1 MTGRDAVSSIPLASM
16 KRLPRFPG
24 FLLTVWLACLALGAA
39 VRGETR
45 PPNVV
50 VILADDQG
58 WADLGIHGNAQ
69 ARTPHLDAL
78 ARSGARFEHFYVQPV
93 CSPTRAEFLTGRYF
107 PRTGVRGVDS
117 GRERL
122 NLDETTVAD
131 SFKAAGFVTGAFG
144 KWHNG
149 GQGPYHPNARGF
161 DEFYGFLSG
170 HWGWYFDAP
179 LERNGESVR
188 GRGYIADDLTE
199 RALEFM
205 AANRAR
211 PFFCYLAL
219 NTPHSPFS
227 VPDEYWSRWKDADLP
242 MRADDPAREDLTT
255 TRAVLAMNENLDWN
269 VGRVLAQLDALNLTD
284 DTIVVYFSDNGAN
297 TARWN
302 AGMKGRK
309 GSVDEGGVRSPLFV
323 RWPRHIA
330 PGTVVRDIAG
340 AIDLHPTLTQLAAVR
355 HRGEKPLDGIDLS
368 PLLLGRSVATSERMI
383 FSHWNGRSSVR
394 TPRFRLDDRGAL
406 YDLTVDPWQT
416 RDVAGAN
423 AASAAQLRSALT
435 AWEKAVFGT
444 GEAITPSPG
453 QGAPRPVSVD
463 ARAIPVGH
471 PVHPATILPAGEG
484 MPQGGVRR
492 SNRFPNC
499 TYFTNWQSTAD
510 EMVWNLDVLTAG
522 EYEAIVEYAS
532 SAPARSRIELRCGD
546 ARLEAILG
554 PMWDPPLRLNE
565 DRVPRQESLLKDF
578 RPLTLGRLRL
588 ERGTASMRLR
598 ALEVVGTGVGEVY
611 QLTLRRIADPS
622 STNR

>member
-1 MTGRDAVSSIPLASM
+1 MNPIFPAVRWLPLVC
-16 KRLPRFPG
+16 
-24 FLLTVWLACLALGAA
+24 LLTATAGFSAS
-39 VRGETR
+39 R
-45 PPNVV
+45 PPNIV

-58 WADLGIHGNAQ
+58 WADLGIHGNTQ
-69 ARTPHLDAL
+69 ARTPHLDRL

-131 SFKAAGFVTGAFG
+131 AFKAAGFATGAFG

-179 LERNGESVR
+179 LERNGETVR

-199 RALEFM
+199 RALEFI
-205 AANRAR
+205 AAHRAR

-227 VPDEYWSRWKDADLP
+227 VPDEYWNRWKEADLP
-242 MRADDPAREDLTT
+242 LRAHDPAQENPTV

-269 VGRVLAQLDALNLTD
+269 VGRVLAQLDALKLTD

-309 GSVDEGGVRSPLFV
+309 GSIDEGGVRSPLFV
-323 RWPRHIA
+323 RWPRRVA
-330 PGTVVRDIAG
+330 PGTVIRDSAA
-340 AIDLHPTLTQLAAVR
+340 AIDLYPTLSQLAGVQR
-355 HRGEKPLDGIDLS
+355 RDGEPLDGVDLS
-368 PLLLGRSVATSERMI
+368 PLLLGHSNALPERML

-394 TPRFRLDDRGAL
+394 TPRYRLDDRGAL
-406 YDLTVDPWQT
+406 YELATDPSQT
-416 RDVAGAN
+416 RDVSGAH
-423 AASAAQLRSALT
+423 AETAAQLRAAVA
-435 AWEKAVFGT
+435 AWEKTMFGEGAAT
-444 GEAITPSPG
+444 TPSLG
-453 QGAPRPVSVD
+453 KGAPSPVSVD

-484 MPQGGVRR
+484 TPHGGVRR

-499 TYFTNWQSTAD
+499 TYFTNWKSTAD
-510 EMVWNLDVLTAG
+510 EMVWNLDVLAAG

-532 SAPARSRIELRCGD
+532 PAPARSRIELRCGD
-546 ARLEAILG
+546 ARLEATLG
-554 PMWDPPLRLNE
+554 PVWDPPLRLNE
-565 DRVPRQESLLKDF
+565 DRVPRQESHLKDF
-578 RPLTLGRLRL
+578 RPLSLGRVRL
-588 ERGTASMRLR
+588 QRGSASLRLR
-598 ALEVVGTGVGEVY
+598 ALEVVGTEVGEVY
-611 QLTLRRIADPS
+611 QLTLRRIADPAS
-622 STNR
+622 ASR